1 MTITGSTI
9 SGNSASS
16 SGGGIHF
23 SYQTSGIIPIGGSND
38 AEKNTICG
46 NYKDGNSPSLDQQI
60 RDGSGSLYDTYKDT
74 NDISAY
80 CD

>member
-1 MTITGSTI
+1 
-9 SGNSASS
+9 
-16 SGGGIHF
+16 
-23 SYQTSGIIPIGGSND
+23 
-38 AEKNTICG
+38 
-46 NYKDGNSPSLDQQI
+46 LDQQI